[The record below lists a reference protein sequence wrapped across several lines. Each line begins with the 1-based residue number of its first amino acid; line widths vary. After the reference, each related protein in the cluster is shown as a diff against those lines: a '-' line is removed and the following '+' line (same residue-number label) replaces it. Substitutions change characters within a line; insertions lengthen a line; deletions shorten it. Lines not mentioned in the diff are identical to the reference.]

1 MKGQPLISMD
11 LLSSWFVP
19 HSTSKG
25 LSGVDTTG
33 LTLCPALQH
42 MSLLTKVLSWNTHPA
57 SAIQHK
63 LMTVFTSSESLPT
76 HTIGRRHRQPSLL
89 CLSPPASSTPHQLPS
104 THIYASYFL
113 STLTIAPHLWPCYL
127 LFINELSINK
137 KSKQLILCSWSTP
150 ALEVQSTWASVG
162 SISLGESTDGSSQKA
177 LSSGKSLVIKDLDYI
192 APSGQ
197 DLLLTDATL
206 EILSNWIV
214 PELYLSASEPENAS
228 FPVTGILYG
237 SNWRLMVNLSVGAGN
252 FTSFWT
258 SFSWWILVTG

>member
-1 MKGQPLISMD
+1 MKGQPLISLD
-11 LLSSWFVP
+11 LLSSWLVP
-19 HSTSKG
+19 HSTSNG
-25 LSGVDTTG
+25 LSSVDTTG

-89 CLSPPASSTPHQLPS
+89 CLSPPASSTPNQLPS

-113 STLTIAPHLWPCYL
+113 STLTIAPPLWPCYL
-127 LFINELSINK
+127 LFINELSINQK
-137 KSKQLILCSWSTP
+137 RRTP
-150 ALEVQSTWASVG
+150 ALEMQSTWASVG
-162 SISLGESTDGSSQKA
+162 GISLGESTDGSSQKA
-177 LSSGKSLVIKDLDYI
+177 TSPGKSLAINDLDYI

-197 DLLLTDATL
+197 DLLLTDTTL

-214 PELYLSASEPENAS
+214 LELYLSASEPENAS